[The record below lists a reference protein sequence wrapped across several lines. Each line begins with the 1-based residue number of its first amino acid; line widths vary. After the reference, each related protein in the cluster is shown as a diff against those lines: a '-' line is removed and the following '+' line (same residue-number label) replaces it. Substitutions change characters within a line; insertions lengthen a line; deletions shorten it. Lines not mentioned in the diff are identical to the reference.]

1 MTEVAFWTIV
11 SARWMQF
18 AAAMVLFGTSLFP
31 FYALPSTGASE
42 TTQVTRT
49 ARRALSIAA
58 LVGAVSALAWV
69 AASILGITEDSGALA
84 DPDTLSQYFFE
95 TSFGRVWLLRLV
107 LALLVLAVTVLGR
120 ASLFARNA
128 STALVA
134 LLAGTLLVS
143 QAWIGHPASLPGSER
158 WLVTAAFA
166 LHVLGGAVW
175 LGALVPLG
183 LLLVRVR
190 KGGGASDLAEF
201 ALRRFSPVGMIAVA
215 SILAGGIVNAISRA
229 GSLDAFV
236 ASTWGQIVML
246 KTVLFTA
253 MIVFAILNRF
263 VLMPHWSA
271 QTEMTAARLARNIA
285 YEQLAGLLILAA
297 SAMLA
302 VFHPPLCESAP
313 ILVG

>member
-1 MTEVAFWTIV
+1 
-11 SARWMQF
+11 
-18 AAAMVLFGTSLFP
+18 
-31 FYALPSTGASE
+31 
-42 TTQVTRT
+42 
-49 ARRALSIAA
+49 
-58 LVGAVSALAWV
+58 
-69 AASILGITEDSGALA
+69 
-84 DPDTLSQYFFE
+84 
-95 TSFGRVWLLRLV
+95 
-107 LALLVLAVTVLGR
+107 
-120 ASLFARNA
+120 
-128 STALVA
+128 
-134 LLAGTLLVS
+134 
-143 QAWIGHPASLPGSER
+143 
-158 WLVTAAFA
+158 

-229 GSLDAFV
+229 GALDAFV